1 VHKHALAPKLAL
13 NVVPKPG
20 WVIDQVCGSVEP
32 ALVSRGMREQPVV
45 HIPEPALGAG
55 RVDSERRAQG
65 ERARIR
71 NWHVERRLTDRPRCA
86 QICQGAGE
94 RAPSGAR

>member
-1 VHKHALAPKLAL
+1 VHKPALAPKLPL

-20 WVIDQVCGSVEP
+20 WVIDQPCGSVEP

-55 RVDSERRAQG
+55 RFDSERRAQS

-71 NWHVERRLTDRPRCA
+71 NWHVERRLTDA
-86 QICQGAGE
+86 I
-94 RAPSGAR
+94 RAWQTRTS